1 LRDQLFPSG
10 TLGLRVLH
18 TPSKPIVDI
27 IFVHGLTGNSYGTWL
42 EERSETYWP
51 VGLLREDVQ
60 NARIMTYGY
69 DADVIKLRGQVSDNN
84 LRGYSTSLLEDLS
97 ATRSR
102 DKSVRLSFV
111 QNALCSLCYQEKR
124 KIIFIVHS
132 LGGLLLKKALC
143 ISEGSSHEHLKE
155 LDRCTIGII
164 FLGTPH
170 RGSDIASLPDMALKA
185 LRAFG
190 KQSNRDLTPL
200 FDRNSTELENISR
213 DFAEW
218 VNKNRGRFN
227 AMCFYEELGMEG
239 IGKVRQYP
247 DLCSNLPGCTANNSY
262 VLKVVSKESARIDG
276 YPDSTI
282 HANHKVRR
290 SISRCFAC
298 CYH

>member
-1 LRDQLFPSG
+1 
-10 TLGLRVLH
+10 
-18 TPSKPIVDI
+18 
-27 IFVHGLTGNSYGTWL
+27 
-42 EERSETYWP
+42 
-51 VGLLREDVQ
+51 
-60 NARIMTYGY
+60 M
-69 DADVIKLRGQVSDNN
+69 
-84 LRGYSTSLLEDLS
+84 SLL
-97 ATRSR
+97 
-102 DKSVRLSFV
+102 FFFY
-111 QNALCSLCYQEKR
+111 NALCSLRYQEKR
-124 KIIFIVHS
+124 KIVFIVHS

-190 KQSNRDLTPL
+190 KQSNRDLVPL

-227 AMCFYEELGMEG
+227 AMCFYEELGMKG

-247 DLCSNLPGCTANNSY
+247 YRCSTPSGCTANNLMY
-262 VLKVVSKESARIDG
+262 LRL
-276 YPDSTI
+276 
-282 HANHKVRR
+282 
-290 SISRCFAC
+290 
-298 CYH
+298 